1 MMQARGSE
9 MSPPSDVPSNGFQ
22 CILKPENTLFL
33 VQVIAILIVVVA
45 SITNLSLHT
54 GNQELWTM
62 MLTASLGYLMP
73 NPKFRAG
80 QQPIEKVKEPQ
91 HEPTS
96 L

>member
-1 MMQARGSE
+1 MQAHGSE
-9 MSPPSDVPSNGFQ
+9 MSPPSDVRSNGFQ

-33 VQVIAILIVVVA
+33 VQVIAILIVVIA

-73 NPKFRAG
+73 NPKFRAN
-80 QQPIEKVKEPQ
+80 PHAVEKVKEPELQ
-91 HEPTS
+91 TTS